1 MKPRLAA
8 STFALFLLLSMLAG
22 CSGDPEKGKVKYL
35 QSGLGHMQKGKYQE
49 AAIQFRNALKLD
61 PRFVDAYYQLAQ
73 VSLALHQWNDAY
85 AALEHAIAI
94 DPGRVDARLDR
105 GRLYLA
111 ARNYAHASDAL
122 LVSDYGYGAA
132 TPAIV
137 SRQHGLV
144 RRSGEMLNRAGCRQ
158 RAARGC
164 AKGSQRGQCRTFRRA
179 VLGLRDGNRARQFFG
194 LPDVVPGRTSL
205 AQISSRRRQ

>member
-1 MKPRLAA
+1 MNRGRILAA
-8 STFALFLLLSMLAG
+8 NTVVTVLLALTLIG
-22 CSGDPEKGKVKYL
+22 CSADPEKGKAKYL

-85 AALEHAIAI
+85 AALEHAITI

-111 ARNYAHASDAL
+111 ARNYSNAEEEANFVLQKDPNNAAAYQLLGACLLGERKNEQAL
-122 LVSDYGYGAA
+122 QAFSKIA
-132 TPAIV
+132 
-137 SRQHGLV
+137 
-144 RRSGEMLNRAGCRQ
+144 E
-158 RAARGC
+158 
-164 AKGSQRGQCRTFRRA
+164 
-179 VLGLRDGNRARQFFG
+179 
-194 LPDVVPGRTSL
+194 
-205 AQISSRRRQ
+205 